1 MLIVNRVE
9 LHFVGTAQ
17 AEGSG
22 VDCVGWSVVG
32 VGGGGYL
39 GQQSTAKVPVQARL
53 SDISQSAN

>member
-22 VDCVGWSVVG
+22 GDCVGWSVVG
-32 VGGGGYL
+32 VGGGGVFR
-39 GQQSTAKVPVQARL
+39 STKYRKGSRTSKVK
-53 SDISQSAN
+53 

>member
-32 VGGGGYL
+32 VGGGVFR
-39 GQQSTAKVPVQARL
+39 STKYRKGSRTSKVK
-53 SDISQSAN
+53 